1 MEELFNYFIQELDD
15 AIDNTDEYPDVIIDT
30 YPTVITDEWSLYIQD
45 VIINTYPT
53 VITDEWSL
61 YIHLPYQ
68 KRILNNLHSYVF
80 DCGGYETWKNML
92 VNNNSFDGDD
102 DITVEARCKVIEIVA
117 NVGYVEVVLQWMKL
131 DD

>member
-1 MEELFNYFIQELDD
+1 MYNDIMKELFDYFISELENV
-15 AIDNTDEYPDVIIDT
+15 IDNTDEYPDIVID
-30 YPTVITDEWSLYIQD
+30 
-45 VIINTYPT
+45 TYPT

-68 KRILNNLHSYVF
+68 KRILDGLHSYVF

-92 VNNNSFDGDD
+92 VNNNSFDDD

-117 NVGYVEVVLQWMKL
+117 NVGYVEVVLQWMEL

>member
-1 MEELFNYFIQELDD
+1 MRNAIMEELFNYFIQELDD
-15 AIDNTDEYPDVIIDT
+15 AIDNTDEYPDVIID
-30 YPTVITDEWSLYIQD
+30 
-45 VIINTYPT
+45 NYPT